1 MEGLGIAAN
10 VIAVVDI
17 SFRLAEWCVQYA
29 YDVKNARKDIEK
41 LQREVVNFQVAI
53 GQVKSL
59 IEGPG
64 GQALQASRQLGSAI
78 EDARSALK
86 ELERKLQPS
95 TGRKAMSR
103 VGWRALKWPFSS
115 KAVEETIQHLARSRD
130 NISFALNTDHVK
142 ITQHVDHTLAL
153 DRLPVAAGAAFDSHA
168 EEHNP
173 TCLPDTRVELLD
185 DIARW
190 IDDPD
195 AKPVFWLNGKAGTG
209 KSTISRTVAQLRH
222 SHGDLGASF
231 FFKRGEPDRGSLD
244 LFVPTLASQLAQSVP
259 ATALAI
265 KNTIDTYPAIIGK
278 GVREQ
283 FDKLVREPLSKA
295 SEAIATLSSL
305 VIIIDA
311 LDECEQDKDI
321 KLLISILTNTQIL
334 RPRLRVFLTSR
345 PELPIRLGFSKVKGT
360 YKDLILDQI
369 PAQTVGHDISVFLA
383 DEFRRIRDDFNIT
396 VGDERKLPSD
406 WPGQQTLQTL
416 TRMAVPLFI
425 FAATVCR
432 FIDDRNCGSPP
443 MQLQEVLN
451 HRHKNYGSQLG
462 LTYGPV
468 LSSQLI
474 KAPKDKHEQIVR
486 DFKAIVGSIVVLA
499 SPLSVAA
506 ISQLLDIS
514 REIVDIRLDTLH
526 SVLSIPMTCNS
537 PVRLLHLSFRDYL
550 VDPREKEKNEFW
562 VDEKVTHRRLTS
574 NCLRVMRGALRENMC
589 GLSFPGVRRSTVDRL
604 QLARCLAPEVQYA
617 CLYWVYHQTAVEYE
631 QDDSQQVYRFLS
643 TNFLHWLE
651 AMSLMG
657 RIGESLDILRSLASW
672 LNGGKC
678 ARLSN
683 FINDAV
689 RFIKTSLSVIDEAPL
704 QVYSSALV
712 FAPRKSVVRRL
723 FEKQTP
729 SWLSV
734 RPQVKENWDACL
746 SVMEGHSD
754 SVQSV
759 VFSHDSKMVASA
771 SDDKTIRIWNI
782 ETGECKHV
790 LKGHSDLVRSVVF
803 SHDSKMVA
811 SASGDNTARIWNIET
826 GECKQVFEGHSDWV
840 NSVVF
845 SHDSKMVASASLNT
859 AWIWNIKTGKCKHV
873 LKGHSNWVNSVVFSH
888 DSKMV
893 ASASDDKTIRIWNI
907 KTGECKQVLEGHGDW
922 VNSVVF
928 SHDSK
933 MVASAS
939 LNKTIRIW
947 NIKTGECKHVLK
959 GHSDSVQSVVFS
971 HDSKMVASASDDK
984 TIWIWNIETGEC
996 KQVLEGHSDS
1006 VQSVVFSHDSKMV
1019 ASASD
1024 DKTIRIWNIEKGE
1037 YKQVLEGHSNWVN
1050 LVVFSHDLKIVA
1062 SASLDKTI
1070 RIWNIETGECEHVL
1084 KGHSK
1089 LIYSVVF
1096 SHDLKMMASAS
1107 DDKTIR
1113 IWNIETGEYKQVLK
1127 GHSNWVNSV
1136 VFSYDLK
1143 MVASASLDKTIRI
1156 WNIETGEYKQ
1166 VLKGHSY
1173 SVQSVVFSHDSKMV
1187 ASASDDKTARIWNIE
1202 TGECKQVLK
1211 GHSNWVNSVVFSH
1224 DSKMVASASSDKTA
1238 RIWNIETGE
1247 YKHVLKGHSD
1257 SVKSVVFS
1265 HDSKM
1270 VASASGDNTARIW
1283 NVETGMCKEVIPLKS
1298 YTKALF
1304 FTYDNSG
1311 LVTDDGVIS
1320 LTVEPMSSA
1329 EHATSS
1335 ISSAVS
1341 ALGLRD
1347 DTWITMGGKDFL
1359 WLPAECRGGKTAIS
1373 AQTVVIGCRSGR
1385 LALLGFSATEIGKL

>member
-1 MEGLGIAAN
+1 MEGLGVAAN

-17 SFRLAEWCVQYA
+17 SFKLAEWCVQYA
-29 YDVKNARKDIEK
+29 HDVKNAQKDIEK

-78 EDARSALK
+78 EDARSTLE

-259 ATALAI
+259 ATAFAI

-305 VIIIDA
+305 VIVIDA

-369 PAQTVGHDISVFLA
+369 PAQTARHDISVFLA

-506 ISQLLDIS
+506 LSQLLDIS
-514 REIVDIRLDTLH
+514 PEIVDTRLDILH

-617 CLYWVYHQTAVEYE
+617 CLYWVYHQTAVECE

-643 TNFLHWLE
+643 THFLHWLE

-672 LNGGKC
+672 LKGGKC

-771 SDDKTIRIWNI
+771 SLDKTIRIWNIETGECKHVLKGHSNLVKSVVFSHDSNMVASASLDKTIRIWNIETGECKHVLKGHSNLVKSVVFSHDSNMVASASGDKTARIWNIETGECKQVLEGHSDSVKSVVFSHDSNMVASASDDKTIRIWNIETGEYKQVLEGHSNWVNSVVFSHDSKMVASASLDKTIRIWNI

-790 LKGHSDLVRSVVF
+790 LKGHSD
-803 SHDSKMVA
+803 
-811 SASGDNTARIWNIET
+811 
-826 GECKQVFEGHSDWV
+826 
-840 NSVVF
+840 
-845 SHDSKMVASASLNT
+845 
-859 AWIWNIKTGKCKHV
+859 
-873 LKGHSNWVNSVVFSH
+873 
-888 DSKMV
+888 
-893 ASASDDKTIRIWNI
+893 
-907 KTGECKQVLEGHGDW
+907 
-922 VNSVVF
+922 
-928 SHDSK
+928 
-933 MVASAS
+933 
-939 LNKTIRIW
+939 
-947 NIKTGECKHVLK
+947 
-959 GHSDSVQSVVFS
+959 SVQSVVIS
-971 HDSKMVASASDDK
+971 HDS
-984 TIWIWNIETGEC
+984 
-996 KQVLEGHSDS
+996 
-1006 VQSVVFSHDSKMV
+1006 
-1019 ASASD
+1019 
-1024 DKTIRIWNIEKGE
+1024 
-1037 YKQVLEGHSNWVN
+1037 
-1050 LVVFSHDLKIVA
+1050 
-1062 SASLDKTI
+1062 
-1070 RIWNIETGECEHVL
+1070 
-1084 KGHSK
+1084 
-1089 LIYSVVF
+1089 
-1096 SHDLKMMASAS
+1096 
-1107 DDKTIR
+1107 
-1113 IWNIETGEYKQVLK
+1113 
-1127 GHSNWVNSV
+1127 
-1136 VFSYDLK
+1136 K

-1156 WNIETGEYKQ
+1156 WNIETGECKH
-1166 VLKGHSY
+1166 VLKGHSKLIY
-1173 SVQSVVFSHDSKMV
+1173 SVVISHDSKMV
-1187 ASASDDKTARIWNIE
+1187 ASASLDKTARIWNIE
-1202 TGECKQVLK
+1202 TGECKQVLE
-1211 GHSNWVNSVVFSH
+1211 GHSDSVKSVVFSH

-1247 YKHVLKGHSD
+1247 CEHVLKGHS
-1257 SVKSVVFS
+1257 SWVRAVVFS

-1270 VASASGDNTARIW
+1270 VASASFDKTARIWSVETGECKQVLQGHSSWVDSVVFSHNSKMVASASFDKTARIWSVETGEYEQVLKGHYDSVRAVVFSHDSKMVASASFDKTARIW
-1283 NVETGMCKEVIPLKS
+1283 NAETGECKQVLQGHSSWVRAVVFSHDSKMVASASFDKTARIWSVETGECKQVLQGHSSWVDSVVFSHNSKMVASASDSMARIWNAETGMCKEVIPLKS
-1298 YTKALF
+1298 STEALS
-1304 FTYDNSG
+1304 FTYDNSA
-1311 LVTDDGVIS
+1311 LITDDGVIS

-1335 ISSAVS
+1335 NSSAVS

-1347 DTWITMGGKDFL
+1347 DTWITMGGKDLL
-1359 WLPAECRGGKTAIS
+1359 WLPAECRYGKTAIS
-1373 AQTVVIGCRSGR
+1373 AKTVVIGCLSGR

>member
-1 MEGLGIAAN
+1 MEGLGVAAN

-29 YDVKNARKDIEK
+29 HDVKNARKDIEK
-41 LQREVVNFQVAI
+41 FQKEVENFQVII

-78 EDARSALK
+78 DDARSILE
-86 ELERKLQPS
+86 ELERELQPS

-130 NISFALNTDHVK
+130 NISFALNTDHLISFLPSK

-185 DIARW
+185 EIVRW
-190 IDDPD
+190 IDNPD
-195 AKPVFWLNGKAGTG
+195 ATPVFWLNGKAGTG
-209 KSTISRTVAQLRH
+209 KSTISRTVAQLRY

-231 FFKRGEPDRGSLD
+231 FFKRGEADRGSLD
-244 LFVPTLASQLAQSVP
+244 KFVPTLASQLAQSVP
-259 ATALAI
+259 STVLAI
-265 KNTIDTYPAIIGK
+265 KNAIDTDPAIIWK

-283 FDKLVREPLSKA
+283 FNELIQKPLSEA

-305 VIIIDA
+305 VIVIDA

-321 KLLISILTNTQIL
+321 KLLISIVTNTQIH

-406 WPGQQTLQTL
+406 WPGEQTLQTL

-432 FIDDRNCGSPP
+432 FIDDRDCGSPP

-486 DFKAIVGSIVVLA
+486 DFKAIIGSIVVLA

-514 REIVDIRLDTLH
+514 REIVDIRLDALH

-550 VDPREKEKNEFW
+550 VEPREKEKNEFW

-589 GLSFPGVRRSTVDRL
+589 GLSFPGVHRSTVVRL

-617 CLYWVYHQTAVEYE
+617 CLYWAYHQTAVEYE

-643 TNFLHWLE
+643 THFLHWLE

-672 LNGGKC
+672 LKGGKC
-678 ARLSN
+678 ARLSS

-689 RFIKTSLSVIDEAPL
+689 RFIKTSLSAIDEAPL

-712 FAPRKSVVRRL
+712 FAPRKSVVRGL
-723 FEKQTP
+723 FEKQIP

-746 SVMEGHSD
+746 SVMEGHTSP
-754 SVQSV
+754 VYSV
-759 VFSHDSKMVASA
+759 VFSHDAKMVASA
-771 SDDKTIRIWNI
+771 SADR
-782 ETGECKHV
+782 
-790 LKGHSDLVRSVVF
+790 
-803 SHDSKMVA
+803 
-811 SASGDNTARIWNIET
+811 TARIWNVET
-826 GECKQVFEGHSDWV
+826 GECKQVLKGHSSLVNSVVFSHDLKMVASASLDRTARIWNVETGECKQALEGHSNRV

-845 SHDSKMVASASLNT
+845 SHDSKMVASASADWT
-859 AWIWNIKTGKCKHV
+859 A
-873 LKGHSNWVNSVVFSH
+873 
-888 DSKMV
+888 
-893 ASASDDKTIRIWNI
+893 RIWNVE
-907 KTGECKQVLEGHGDW
+907 TGECKQVLKGHSDW
-922 VNSVVF
+922 VYSVVF

-939 LNKTIRIW
+939 LDR
-947 NIKTGECKHVLK
+947 
-959 GHSDSVQSVVFS
+959 
-971 HDSKMVASASDDK
+971 
-984 TIWIWNIETGEC
+984 
-996 KQVLEGHSDS
+996 
-1006 VQSVVFSHDSKMV
+1006 
-1019 ASASD
+1019 
-1024 DKTIRIWNIEKGE
+1024 
-1037 YKQVLEGHSNWVN
+1037 
-1050 LVVFSHDLKIVA
+1050 
-1062 SASLDKTI
+1062 
-1070 RIWNIETGECEHVL
+1070 
-1084 KGHSK
+1084 
-1089 LIYSVVF
+1089 
-1096 SHDLKMMASAS
+1096 
-1107 DDKTIR
+1107 
-1113 IWNIETGEYKQVLK
+1113 
-1127 GHSNWVNSV
+1127 
-1136 VFSYDLK
+1136 
-1143 MVASASLDKTIRI
+1143 
-1156 WNIETGEYKQ
+1156 
-1166 VLKGHSY
+1166 
-1173 SVQSVVFSHDSKMV
+1173 
-1187 ASASDDKTARIWNIE
+1187 TARIWNVE

-1211 GHSNWVNSVVFSH
+1211 GHSSLVNSVVFSHDLKMVASASLDRTARIWNVETGECKQALKGHSDWVDSVVFSH
-1224 DSKMVASASSDKTA
+1224 DSKMAASASHDK
-1238 RIWNIETGE
+1238 
-1247 YKHVLKGHSD
+1247 
-1257 SVKSVVFS
+1257 
-1265 HDSKM
+1265 
-1270 VASASGDNTARIW
+1270 TARIW

-1298 YTKALF
+1298 YAKALS

-1311 LVTDDGVIS
+1311 LVTDNGVIS
-1320 LTVEPMSSA
+1320 LTVGPMSSA

-1335 ISSAVS
+1335 NSSAIS

-1347 DTWITMGGKDFL
+1347 DTWITMGGKDLL
-1359 WLPAECRGGKTAIS
+1359 WLPAECRDGRTAIS
-1373 AQTVVIGCRSGR
+1373 AKTVVIGCVSGR
-1385 LALLGFSATEIGKL
+1385 LVLLGFSATQIGKL

>member
-1 MEGLGIAAN
+1 MEGLGVAAN

-17 SFRLAEWCVQYA
+17 SFKLAEWCVQYA
-29 YDVKNARKDIEK
+29 HDVKNARKDIEK

-78 EDARSALK
+78 EDARSTLE

-130 NISFALNTDHVK
+130 NISFALNTDHV
-142 ITQHVDHTLAL
+142 
-153 DRLPVAAGAAFDSHA
+153 LPVAAGAAFDSHA

-209 KSTISRTVAQLRH
+209 KSTISRTVAQLMH

-231 FFKRGEPDRGSLD
+231 FFKRGEADRGSLD

-305 VIIIDA
+305 VIVIDA

-383 DEFRRIRDDFNIT
+383 NEFRRIRDDFNIT

-474 KAPKDKHEQIVR
+474 KAPKDKHEQIVG

-514 REIVDIRLDTLH
+514 REIVDIRLDALH

-550 VDPREKEKNEFW
+550 VDPREKKKNEFW
-562 VDEKVTHRRLTS
+562 VDEKVTHRRLTN

-589 GLSFPGVRRSTVDRL
+589 GLSFPG
-604 QLARCLAPEVQYA
+604 
-617 CLYWVYHQTAVEYE
+617 
-631 QDDSQQVYRFLS
+631 
-643 TNFLHWLE
+643 
-651 AMSLMG
+651 
-657 RIGESLDILRSLASW
+657 
-672 LNGGKC
+672 GGKC

-689 RFIKTSLSVIDEAPL
+689 RFIKTSLLVIDEAPL

-712 FAPRKSVVRRL
+712 FAPRKSVVRGL
-723 FEKQTP
+723 FEKHIP

-734 RPQVKENWDACL
+734 RPQVKENWDACV
-746 SVMEGHSD
+746 SVMEGHTS

-771 SDDKTIRIWNI
+771 SLDGTARIWNA
-782 ETGECKHV
+782 ETGKCEQV
-790 LKGHSDLVRSVVF
+790 LKGHSDSVY
-803 SHDSKMVA
+803 
-811 SASGDNTARIWNIET
+811 
-826 GECKQVFEGHSDWV
+826 
-840 NSVVF
+840 
-845 SHDSKMVASASLNT
+845 
-859 AWIWNIKTGKCKHV
+859 
-873 LKGHSNWVNSVVFSH
+873 SVVFSH

-893 ASASDDKTIRIWNI
+893 ASASDDR
-907 KTGECKQVLEGHGDW
+907 
-922 VNSVVF
+922 
-928 SHDSK
+928 
-933 MVASAS
+933 
-939 LNKTIRIW
+939 
-947 NIKTGECKHVLK
+947 
-959 GHSDSVQSVVFS
+959 
-971 HDSKMVASASDDK
+971 
-984 TIWIWNIETGEC
+984 
-996 KQVLEGHSDS
+996 
-1006 VQSVVFSHDSKMV
+1006 
-1019 ASASD
+1019 
-1024 DKTIRIWNIEKGE
+1024 
-1037 YKQVLEGHSNWVN
+1037 
-1050 LVVFSHDLKIVA
+1050 
-1062 SASLDKTI
+1062 
-1070 RIWNIETGECEHVL
+1070 
-1084 KGHSK
+1084 
-1089 LIYSVVF
+1089 
-1096 SHDLKMMASAS
+1096 
-1107 DDKTIR
+1107 
-1113 IWNIETGEYKQVLK
+1113 
-1127 GHSNWVNSV
+1127 
-1136 VFSYDLK
+1136 
-1143 MVASASLDKTIRI
+1143 
-1156 WNIETGEYKQ
+1156 
-1166 VLKGHSY
+1166 
-1173 SVQSVVFSHDSKMV
+1173 
-1187 ASASDDKTARIWNIE
+1187 
-1202 TGECKQVLK
+1202 
-1211 GHSNWVNSVVFSH
+1211 
-1224 DSKMVASASSDKTA
+1224 
-1238 RIWNIETGE
+1238 
-1247 YKHVLKGHSD
+1247 
-1257 SVKSVVFS
+1257 
-1265 HDSKM
+1265 
-1270 VASASGDNTARIW
+1270 TARIW
-1283 NVETGMCKEVIPLKS
+1283 NVETGECEQVLKGHS
-1298 YTKALF
+1298 DVL
-1304 FTYDNSG
+1304 
-1311 LVTDDGVIS
+1311 
-1320 LTVEPMSSA
+1320 
-1329 EHATSS
+1329 
-1335 ISSAVS
+1335 
-1341 ALGLRD
+1341 
-1347 DTWITMGGKDFL
+1347 
-1359 WLPAECRGGKTAIS
+1359 
-1373 AQTVVIGCRSGR
+1373 
-1385 LALLGFSATEIGKL
+1385 

>member
-1 MEGLGIAAN
+1 MEGLGVAAN

-29 YDVKNARKDIEK
+29 HDVKNARTDIEK
-41 LQREVVNFQVAI
+41 LQKEVANFQVTI

-64 GQALQASRQLGSAI
+64 GRALQASRQLGSAI
-78 EDARSALK
+78 EDARSTLE

-115 KAVEETIQHLARSRD
+115 KAVEETIQHLARSRG
-130 NISFALNTDHVK
+130 NISFALNTDHV
-142 ITQHVDHTLAL
+142 
-153 DRLPVAAGAAFDSHA
+153 LPVAAGAAFDSHA

-209 KSTISRTVAQLRH
+209 KSTISRTVAQLRY

-231 FFKRGEPDRGSLD
+231 FFKRGEVDRGSLD
-244 LFVPTLASQLAQSVP
+244 KFVPTLAIQLAQSVP

-265 KNTIDTYPAIIGK
+265 KNTIDTDPTIVGK
-278 GVREQ
+278 SVREQ

-295 SEAIATLSSL
+295 SGAIATLSSL
-305 VIIIDA
+305 VIVIDA

-369 PAQTVGHDISVFLA
+369 PAQTVGHDIFVFLA

-486 DFKAIVGSIVVLA
+486 DFRAIVGSIVVLA

-506 ISQLLDIS
+506 LSQLLDIS
-514 REIVDIRLDTLH
+514 REIIDIRLDALH
-526 SVLSIPMTCNS
+526 SVLSIPMTFNS

-617 CLYWVYHQTAVEYE
+617 CLYWVYHQTVVEYE

-643 TNFLHWLE
+643 THFLHWLE
-651 AMSLMG
+651 AMSLIG

-672 LNGGKC
+672 LKGGKC
-678 ARLSN
+678 ARLSS
-683 FINDAV
+683 FIIDAV

-723 FEKQTP
+723 FEKQIP
-729 SWLSV
+729 SWPSV
-734 RPQVKENWDACL
+734 RPQIKENWDACL
-746 SVMEGHSD
+746 SVMEGH
-754 SVQSV
+754 
-759 VFSHDSKMVASA
+759 
-771 SDDKTIRIWNI
+771 
-782 ETGECKHV
+782 
-790 LKGHSDLVRSVVF
+790 
-803 SHDSKMVA
+803 
-811 SASGDNTARIWNIET
+811 
-826 GECKQVFEGHSDWV
+826 
-840 NSVVF
+840 
-845 SHDSKMVASASLNT
+845 
-859 AWIWNIKTGKCKHV
+859 
-873 LKGHSNWVNSVVFSH
+873 
-888 DSKMV
+888 
-893 ASASDDKTIRIWNI
+893 
-907 KTGECKQVLEGHGDW
+907 
-922 VNSVVF
+922 
-928 SHDSK
+928 
-933 MVASAS
+933 
-939 LNKTIRIW
+939 
-947 NIKTGECKHVLK
+947 
-959 GHSDSVQSVVFS
+959 
-971 HDSKMVASASDDK
+971 
-984 TIWIWNIETGEC
+984 
-996 KQVLEGHSDS
+996 
-1006 VQSVVFSHDSKMV
+1006 
-1019 ASASD
+1019 
-1024 DKTIRIWNIEKGE
+1024 
-1037 YKQVLEGHSNWVN
+1037 
-1050 LVVFSHDLKIVA
+1050 
-1062 SASLDKTI
+1062 
-1070 RIWNIETGECEHVL
+1070 
-1084 KGHSK
+1084 
-1089 LIYSVVF
+1089 
-1096 SHDLKMMASAS
+1096 
-1107 DDKTIR
+1107 
-1113 IWNIETGEYKQVLK
+1113 
-1127 GHSNWVNSV
+1127 
-1136 VFSYDLK
+1136 
-1143 MVASASLDKTIRI
+1143 
-1156 WNIETGEYKQ
+1156 
-1166 VLKGHSY
+1166 
-1173 SVQSVVFSHDSKMV
+1173 
-1187 ASASDDKTARIWNIE
+1187 
-1202 TGECKQVLK
+1202 
-1211 GHSNWVNSVVFSH
+1211 
-1224 DSKMVASASSDKTA
+1224 
-1238 RIWNIETGE
+1238 
-1247 YKHVLKGHSD
+1247 
-1257 SVKSVVFS
+1257 
-1265 HDSKM
+1265 
-1270 VASASGDNTARIW
+1270 
-1283 NVETGMCKEVIPLKS
+1283 
-1298 YTKALF
+1298 
-1304 FTYDNSG
+1304 
-1311 LVTDDGVIS
+1311 
-1320 LTVEPMSSA
+1320 
-1329 EHATSS
+1329 TS
-1335 ISSAVS
+1335 
-1341 ALGLRD
+1341 
-1347 DTWITMGGKDFL
+1347 T
-1359 WLPAECRGGKTAIS
+1359 
-1373 AQTVVIGCRSGR
+1373 
-1385 LALLGFSATEIGKL
+1385 

>member
-1 MEGLGIAAN
+1 MEGLGVAAN

-17 SFRLAEWCVQYA
+17 SFKLAEWCVQYA
-29 YDVKNARKDIEK
+29 HDVKNARKDIEK
-41 LQREVVNFQVAI
+41 LQREVVNFQVAV
-53 GQVKSL
+53 GQVRSL

-78 EDARSALK
+78 EDARSTLE

-95 TGRKAMSR
+95 TGQKAMSR

-115 KAVEETIQHLARSRD
+115 KAVEETIQHLARSSD

-153 DRLPVAAGAAFDSHA
+153 DRLPIAAGSAFDSHA
-168 EEHNP
+168 EEHNS
-173 TCLPDTRVELLD
+173 TCLPGTRVELLD

-209 KSTISRTVAQLRH
+209 KSTISRTVAQLRY

-231 FFKRGEPDRGSLD
+231 FFKRGEADRGSLD
-244 LFVPTLASQLAQSVP
+244 KFVPTLASQLAQSVP
-259 ATALAI
+259 STALAI
-265 KNTIDTYPAIIGK
+265 KNTIDTDPAIIGK

-283 FDKLVREPLSKA
+283 FDKLIREPLSKA

-305 VIIIDA
+305 VIVIDA

-321 KLLISILTNTQIL
+321 KLLISIVTNTQIL

-369 PAQTVGHDISVFLA
+369 PAQTVEHDISVFLV

-406 WPGQQTLQTL
+406 WPGRQTLQTL

-462 LTYGPV
+462 PTYGPV

-486 DFKAIVGSIVVLA
+486 DFEAIVGSIVVLA

-506 ISQLLDIS
+506 LSQLLDIS
-514 REIVDIRLDTLH
+514 REIVDIRLDALH

-550 VDPREKEKNEFW
+550 VDSREKEENEFW

-643 TNFLHWLE
+643 THFLHWLE

-657 RIGESLDILRSLASW
+657 RIGESLDILLSLASW
-672 LNGGKC
+672 LKGGKC
-678 ARLSN
+678 ARLSS

-689 RFIKTSLSVIDEAPL
+689 RFIKTSLWVIDEAPL

-712 FAPRKSVVRRL
+712 FAPRKSVVRGL
-723 FEKQTP
+723 FEKQIP
-729 SWLSV
+729 GWLSV

-746 SVMEGHSD
+746 SVMEGHTSPVF
-754 SVQSV
+754 SG

-771 SDDKTIRIWNI
+771 SDDKT
-782 ETGECKHV
+782 
-790 LKGHSDLVRSVVF
+790 
-803 SHDSKMVA
+803 
-811 SASGDNTARIWNIET
+811 ARIWNVET
-826 GECKQVFEGHSDWV
+826 GECKQ
-840 NSVVF
+840 
-845 SHDSKMVASASLNT
+845 
-859 AWIWNIKTGKCKHV
+859 
-873 LKGHSNWVNSVVFSH
+873 
-888 DSKMV
+888 
-893 ASASDDKTIRIWNI
+893 
-907 KTGECKQVLEGHGDW
+907 
-922 VNSVVF
+922 
-928 SHDSK
+928 
-933 MVASAS
+933 
-939 LNKTIRIW
+939 
-947 NIKTGECKHVLK
+947 VLK
-959 GHSDSVQSVVFS
+959 GHSDSV
-971 HDSKMVASASDDK
+971 
-984 TIWIWNIETGEC
+984 N
-996 KQVLEGHSDS
+996 
-1006 VQSVVFSHDSKMV
+1006 
-1019 ASASD
+1019 
-1024 DKTIRIWNIEKGE
+1024 
-1037 YKQVLEGHSNWVN
+1037 
-1050 LVVFSHDLKIVA
+1050 
-1062 SASLDKTI
+1062 
-1070 RIWNIETGECEHVL
+1070 
-1084 KGHSK
+1084 
-1089 LIYSVVF
+1089 
-1096 SHDLKMMASAS
+1096 
-1107 DDKTIR
+1107 
-1113 IWNIETGEYKQVLK
+1113 
-1127 GHSNWVNSV
+1127 
-1136 VFSYDLK
+1136 
-1143 MVASASLDKTIRI
+1143 
-1156 WNIETGEYKQ
+1156 
-1166 VLKGHSY
+1166 
-1173 SVQSVVFSHDSKMV
+1173 SVVFSHDSKMV
-1187 ASASDDKTARIWNIE
+1187 ASASDDKTARIWNVE

-1211 GHSNWVNSVVFSH
+1211 GHSDRVYSVVFSHDSKMVTSASNDKTARIWNVETGEYKQVLKGHSDSINSVVFSHDSRMVASASDDNTARIWNIETGGCEQVLKGHSSWVNLVVFSHDSKMAASASYDKTARIWNVETGECKQVLKGHSDWVNSVVFSHDSKMVISASEDKTARIWNVETGECKQVLKGHSDSVYSVVFSHDSRMVASASEDKTARIWNVETGECKQVLKGHSDSVNSVVFSHDSRMVASASDDNTARIWNIETGGCEQVLKGHSSLVNSVVFSH
-1224 DSKMVASASSDKTA
+1224 DSKMVASASNDKTA
-1238 RIWNIETGE
+1238 RIWNVETGGCEQVLKGHSSWVYSVVFSHDSKMVTSASYDKTARIWNVETGE
-1247 YKHVLKGHSD
+1247 CKQVLKGHSD
-1257 SVKSVVFS
+1257 RVYSVVFSHDSRMVTSASYDKTARIWNVETGECKQVLEGHSHSVRSVVFS

-1270 VASASGDNTARIW
+1270 VASASNDKTARIW

-1335 ISSAVS
+1335 NSSAVS